1 MKLRK
6 MYKNM
11 PKVAN
16 NEPDPLEAM
25 VIAEI
30 DEEDER
36 RSSQAGSSLQ
46 SMTDLNWPQ
55 EGEFIF
61 AEGSYDQS
69 LSAGEDDDDLL

>member
-1 MKLRK
+1 

-36 RSSQAGSSLQ
+36 RSSQAGSSL
-46 SMTDLNWPQ
+46 
-55 EGEFIF
+55 
-61 AEGSYDQS
+61 
-69 LSAGEDDDDLL
+69 